1 MGSLPLNNLVGPRR
15 RGRARSVPALV
26 GGPLGHLTNSL
37 RCPLL
42 LDRQVPARQPPPE
55 LVAVCFVREMAAMS
69 AMSATAL
76 TTTTARTAGPSM
88 TGQAGGDLGMGS
100 GMVGSCDEIIKE
112 VARLETER
120 HPRWVF
126 WSAEADAIPLVSHGV
141 HLDRCWDI
149 AEAHR
154 ILVGGRTADPAV
166 AWATACRLATSDLP
180 RTAGGDLFDFAAEH
194 HPGDRGDPERPVRS
208 DGYLRPEAVA
218 GTWQTSPQRVL
229 AWAETALDIATR
241 QMAALSDLST
251 RSVSTG
257 QSESA
262 ASLLCVELA
271 ATGLPVDRPT
281 MERLI
286 EDSAGPRPDDE
297 AHAREIRRAR
307 DADVL
312 CHAVGREST
321 DLRNPLQVRDLLAAV
336 GVVVPDTRAWR
347 LEPFR
352 DTHPLVEA
360 LLTWRKAERIATT
373 YGYHWLDTNIGTDDR
388 LRGAWT
394 ACDGAAGRMTAQ
406 NGLHNLPTPL
416 RPAIR
421 AHPGYV
427 FVRSDLGQIEPRV
440 LAAVS
445 GDMDFARATQADD
458 LYAPVGAALKVER
471 PVAKIAVLAAMY
483 GQTSGA
489 AGEALKDLE
498 RAYPTAMAYLQ
509 RAYEAG
515 AASRAIRTYGGRRI
529 PMWENPADPAPGS
542 LPAIIAGRGRFARN
556 AVIQGAA
563 AELFKAWAATVR
575 LTTRHMGAQ
584 IVLCL
589 HDELLV
595 HVPLEAADDAAAA
608 VDAALTASARRWT
621 GSSTVRFVSDT
632 SVIARWS
639 DAKA

>member
-1 MGSLPLNNLVGPRR
+1 MAGEGVK
-15 RGRARSVPALV
+15 
-26 GGPLGHLTNSL
+26 
-37 RCPLL
+37 
-42 LDRQVPARQPPPE
+42 
-55 LVAVCFVREMAAMS
+55 VAGNHDKI
-69 AMSATAL
+69 L
-76 TTTTARTAGPSM
+76 
-88 TGQAGGDLGMGS
+88 
-100 GMVGSCDEIIKE
+100 KE
-112 VARLETER
+112 VARVENDR

-126 WSAEADAIPLVSHGV
+126 WSAQAGANPLVSNGI
-141 HLDRCWDI
+141 HLDRCWDV

-154 ILVGGRTADPAV
+154 VQVGGRAADPGL
-166 AWATACRLATSDLP
+166 AWATVCRLGTTDLP
-180 RTAGGDLFDFAAEH
+180 RAAGGDLFDFAAEH
-194 HPGDRGDPERPVRS
+194 DPGDRGDPESPVRS
-208 DGYLRPEAVA
+208 DGYLRPEAVT
-218 GTWQTSPQRVL
+218 GTWQASPERVL
-229 AWAETALDIATR
+229 AWAGAAVETATR
-241 QMAALSDLST
+241 QISALTQLSQ
-251 RSVSTG
+251 RAVSTG

-262 ASLLCVELA
+262 AALLCVELT
-271 ATGLPVDRPT
+271 ATGLPVDRLT
-281 MERLI
+281 LERLI
-286 EDSAGPRPDDE
+286 EDSAGPRPDDD
-297 AHAREIRRAR
+297 ANAREIRRAR
-307 DADVL
+307 DGEVL
-312 CHAVGREST
+312 RHTPGREST
-321 DLRNPLQVRDLLAAV
+321 DLRNPLQVRDLLTSV

-373 YGYHWLDTNIGTDDR
+373 YGYHWLDTNIGPDDR

-416 RPAIR
+416 RPAIA
-421 AHPGYV
+421 AHPGHV

-483 GQTSGA
+483 GQTSGT

-498 RAYPTAMAYLQ
+498 RAYPTAMSYLQ
-509 RAYEAG
+509 RAFDSG
-515 AASRAIRTYGGRRI
+515 VAARAVRTYGGRRV
-529 PMWENPADPAPGS
+529 PMWENPVDAPPGS
-542 LPAIIAGRGRFARN
+542 LGSMIASRGRFARN

-575 LTTRHMGAQ
+575 LTTRHLGAR

-595 HVPLEAADDAAAA
+595 HVPIEAADEAAAA
-608 VDAALTASARRWT
+608 VDAALIASARRWT

-632 SVIARWS
+632 SIIARWS

>member
-1 MGSLPLNNLVGPRR
+1 M
-15 RGRARSVPALV
+15 
-26 GGPLGHLTNSL
+26 
-37 RCPLL
+37 
-42 LDRQVPARQPPPE
+42 
-55 LVAVCFVREMAAMS
+55 
-69 AMSATAL
+69 
-76 TTTTARTAGPSM
+76 
-88 TGQAGGDLGMGS
+88 
-100 GMVGSCDEIIKE
+100 
-112 VARLETER
+112 
-120 HPRWVF
+120 
-126 WSAEADAIPLVSHGV
+126 SHGV

-149 AEAHR
+149 AEVHR
-154 ILVGGRTADPAV
+154 LLVGGRAADPAI
-166 AWATACRLATSDLP
+166 AWATVCRLVTSDLP
-180 RTAGGDLFDFAAEH
+180 RAAGGDLFDFAGDHE
-194 HPGDRGDPERPVRS
+194 PGGDDPESPVRS

-229 AWAETALDIATR
+229 AWAGVAVDTATR
-241 QMAALSDLST
+241 QIAALSELSP
-251 RSVSTG
+251 RAVSTG

-262 ASLLCVELA
+262 AALLCVELA

-281 MERLI
+281 IEALI
-286 EDSAGPRPDDE
+286 EDSAGPRPVDE
-297 AHAREIRRAR
+297 AHALGIRQAR
-307 DADVL
+307 DAEVL
-312 CHAVGREST
+312 RHAPGRSST
-321 DLRNPLQVRDLLAAV
+321 DLRNPLQVKDLLASV
-336 GVVVPDTRAWR
+336 GVLVPDTRAWR

-352 DTHPLVEA
+352 DTHPLVGA

-373 YGYHWLDTNIGTDDR
+373 YGYHWLDTNIGPDDR

-421 AHPGYV
+421 AHPGHV

-445 GDMDFARATQADD
+445 GDLDFARATRADD

-509 RAYEAG
+509 RAYDSG
-515 AASRAIRTYGGRRI
+515 VASRAIRTYGGRRI
-529 PMWENPADPAPGS
+529 PMWENPVDAPPGS
-542 LPAIIAGRGRFARN
+542 LQAMTAGRGRFARN

-575 LTTRHMGAQ
+575 LTTRHLGAR

-595 HVPLEAADDAAAA
+595 HVPVEAADEVAAA
-608 VDAALTASARRWT
+608 VDAALIASSRRWT

-639 DAKA
+639 DAKG

>member
-1 MGSLPLNNLVGPRR
+1 
-15 RGRARSVPALV
+15 
-26 GGPLGHLTNSL
+26 
-37 RCPLL
+37 
-42 LDRQVPARQPPPE
+42 
-55 LVAVCFVREMAAMS
+55 MAAMVGQG
-69 AMSATAL
+69 TL
-76 TTTTARTAGPSM
+76 LAGSH
-88 TGQAGGDLGMGS
+88 
-100 GMVGSCDEIIKE
+100 DEIARE
-112 VARLETER
+112 VARLEEGR

-126 WSAEADAIPLVSHGV
+126 WSAQTGAQTLVAEGI

-154 ILVGGRTADPAV
+154 ILVGGRDGDPAL
-166 AWATACRLATSDLP
+166 AWATVCGLATSNLP
-180 RTAGGDLFDFAAEH
+180 RLVGNDLFAFANEDDF
-194 HPGDRGDPERPVRS
+194 GDQGDPQSPVRS
-208 DGYLRPEAVA
+208 DGYLRPDAVA
-218 GTWQTSPQRVL
+218 GTWQTSTTRVL
-229 AWAETALDIATR
+229 AWAGAALDTAKR
-241 QMAALSDLST
+241 QIGALGEVSS
-251 RSVSTG
+251 RAVSTG

-262 ASLLCVELA
+262 AALLCVELA
-271 ATGLPVDRPT
+271 TTGLPVHRET
-281 MERLI
+281 LERLI
-286 EDSAGPRPDDE
+286 EESAGPRPADE
-297 AHAREIRRAR
+297 TRARQTRRAR
-307 DADVL
+307 DAQVL
-312 CHAVGREST
+312 RHCPGRECA
-321 DLRNPLQVRDLLAAV
+321 DLRNPLAVRELLASV

-352 DTHPLVEA
+352 EAHPMVEA

-373 YGYHWLDTNIGTDDR
+373 YGWHWLDTNIGQDDR
-388 LRGAWT
+388 LRGGWT

-416 RPAIR
+416 RPAIA

-445 GDMDFARATQADD
+445 GDRQFARATQADD
-458 LYAPVGAALKVER
+458 LYAPVAAALDVER

-498 RAYPTAMAYLQ
+498 RTYPTAMAFLR
-509 RAYEAG
+509 RAYELG
-515 AASRAIRTYGGRRI
+515 VAAQAVRTYGGRLV
-529 PMWENPADPAPGS
+529 PMWTDPADPPS
-542 LPAIIAGRGRFARN
+542 DAIAAMTAARGRFARN

-575 LTTRHMGAQ
+575 VTTRHLGAR

-595 HVPLEAADDAAAA
+595 HVPAEAADATAAA
-608 VDAALTASARRWT
+608 VDLALTASARRWT

-632 SVIARWS
+632 SVIERWS
-639 DAKA
+639 DAKS

>member
-1 MGSLPLNNLVGPRR
+1 MGAVGW
-15 RGRARSVPALV
+15 V
-26 GGPLGHLTNSL
+26 
-37 RCPLL
+37 L
-42 LDRQVPARQPPPE
+42 LDGCCGWVLLDGHVPPEQPARD
-55 LVAVCFVREMAAMS
+55 LVAVCFVGDLAAM
-69 AMSATAL
+69 
-76 TTTTARTAGPSM
+76 AGKGVSL
-88 TGQAGGDLGMGS
+88 AGS
-100 GMVGSCDEIIKE
+100 HDEIVMA

-126 WSAEADAIPLVSHGV
+126 WSAEADANPLVCNGI

-154 ILVGGRTADPAV
+154 ILVGGRGADCAT
-166 AWATACRLATSDLP
+166 AWATVCRLVTSNLP
-180 RTAGGDLFDFAAEH
+180 RAAGGDLFDFAAEH
-194 HPGDRGDPERPVRS
+194 DPGDRGDPQSPVRS
-208 DGYLRPEAVA
+208 DGYLRPEAVT
-218 GTWQTSPQRVL
+218 GTWQTSSARVL
-229 AWAETALDIATR
+229 AWAGAAMDTATR
-241 QMAALSDLST
+241 QITTLSELSP
-251 RSVSTG
+251 RAVSTG

-262 ASLLCVELA
+262 AALLCVELA

-281 MERLI
+281 IERLI
-286 EDSAGPRPDDE
+286 EDSAGPRPEDE
-297 AHAREIRRAR
+297 AHAAETRRAR

-312 CHAVGREST
+312 RHAPGREST
-321 DLRNPLQVRDLLAAV
+321 DLRNPLHVRELLASV

-373 YGYHWLDTNIGTDDR
+373 YGYRWLDTNIGPDDR

-416 RPAIR
+416 RPAIA
-421 AHPGYV
+421 AHPGHV

-445 GDMDFARATQADD
+445 GDLDFARATQADD

-489 AGEALKDLE
+489 AGEALRDLE
-498 RAYPTAMAYLQ
+498 RTYPTAMAYLK
-509 RAYEAG
+509 RPYDSG
-515 AASRAIRTYGGRRI
+515 VASRAIRTYGGRRI
-529 PMWENPADPAPGS
+529 PMWENPVDAPPGS
-542 LPAIIAGRGRFARN
+542 LPSIIAGRGRFARN

-563 AELFKAWAATVR
+563 AELFKAWSATVR
-575 LTTRHMGAQ
+575 LTTRHLGAR

-595 HVPLEAADDAAAA
+595 HVPVEAADEAAAA
-608 VDAALTASARRWT
+608 VDAALVASARRWT

>member
-1 MGSLPLNNLVGPRR
+1 
-15 RGRARSVPALV
+15 VPA
-26 GGPLGHLTNSL
+26 
-37 RCPLL
+37 
-42 LDRQVPARQPPPE
+42 QPPHRE
-55 LVAVCFVREMAAMS
+55 LVAVCFVRDVAAM
-69 AMSATAL
+69 
-76 TTTTARTAGPSM
+76 AGENVSL
-88 TGQAGGDLGMGS
+88 AGNH
-100 GMVGSCDEIIKE
+100 DEIVRE
-112 VARLETER
+112 VKKMEAFR

-126 WSAEADAIPLVSHGV
+126 WSAQADASKLVINV
-141 HLDRCWDI
+141 IHLDRCWDI
-149 AEAHR
+149 SEAHR
-154 ILVGGRTADPAV
+154 ILVGGRGHDPAV
-166 AWATACRLATSDLP
+166 AWATVRHLATSDLP
-180 RTAGGDLFDFAAEH
+180 RAAGGDLFDFAAGH
-194 HPGDRGDPERPVRS
+194 DLGDRGDPESPIRS
-208 DGYLRPEAVA
+208 DGYLRPEAVN
-218 GTWQTSPQRVL
+218 GRWQNSTARVL
-229 AWAETALDIATR
+229 AWASAALDTATR
-241 QMAALSDLST
+241 QMAALSEVSS
-251 RSVSTG
+251 RAVSTG

-262 ASLLCVELA
+262 AALLCVELA

-281 MERLI
+281 IEQLI
-286 EDSAGPRPDDE
+286 QDSAGPRPRDDND
-297 AHAREIRRAR
+297 ARQTRRAR

-312 CHAVGREST
+312 RHAPGREST
-321 DLRNPLQVRDLLAAV
+321 DLRNHVQVRELLASV

-360 LLTWRKAERIATT
+360 LLTWRRAERIATT
-373 YGYHWLDTNIGTDDR
+373 YGYHWLDTNIGPDDR

-416 RPAIR
+416 RAAIA
-421 AHPGYV
+421 AHPGHV

-483 GQTSGA
+483 GQTSGT
-489 AGEALKDLE
+489 AGEALKGLE
-498 RAYPTAMAYLQ
+498 HAYPTAMAYLQ
-509 RAYEAG
+509 RAYESG
-515 AASRAIRTYGGRRI
+515 VASRAVRTYGGRRI
-529 PMWENPADPAPGS
+529 PMWENPVDVTPGS
-542 LPAIIAGRGRFARN
+542 LTSMISGRGRFARN

-575 LTTRHMGAQ
+575 VTTHHLGAR

-595 HVPLEAADDAAAA
+595 HVPTEAADEAA
-608 VDAALTASARRWT
+608 VAIDAALTASARRWT

-632 SVIARWS
+632 SVIARWC

>member
-1 MGSLPLNNLVGPRR
+1 M
-15 RGRARSVPALV
+15 
-26 GGPLGHLTNSL
+26 
-37 RCPLL
+37 
-42 LDRQVPARQPPPE
+42 
-55 LVAVCFVREMAAMS
+55 
-69 AMSATAL
+69 
-76 TTTTARTAGPSM
+76 
-88 TGQAGGDLGMGS
+88 
-100 GMVGSCDEIIKE
+100 
-112 VARLETER
+112 
-120 HPRWVF
+120 F
-126 WSAEADAIPLVSHGV
+126 WSAQAEANPLVSNGI

-154 ILVGGRTADPAV
+154 ILVGGRNADPAV
-166 AWATACRLATSDLP
+166 AWATVCRLGTSDLP
-180 RTAGGDLFDFAAEH
+180 RAAGGDLFDFAAED
-194 HPGDRGDPERPVRS
+194 HPGDQGDPESPVRS
-208 DGYLRPEAVA
+208 DGYLRPEAVT
-218 GTWQTSPQRVL
+218 GTWQTSPARAL
-229 AWAETALDIATR
+229 EWARAAVDTATHQITAL
-241 QMAALSDLST
+241 SELST
-251 RSVSTG
+251 RAVNTG

-262 ASLLCVELA
+262 AALLCVELA

-281 MERLI
+281 IERLI

-297 AHAREIRRAR
+297 AHARKIRVAR
-307 DADVL
+307 DDQVFR
-312 CHAVGREST
+312 HAPGGEAC
-321 DLRNPLQVRDLLAAV
+321 DLRNPLQVRDLLASV

-352 DTHPLVEA
+352 ETNPLVDA

-373 YGYHWLDTNIGTDDR
+373 YGYHWLDTNIGEDDR

-416 RPAIR
+416 RTAIA

-445 GDMDFARATQADD
+445 GDMAFARATRADD

-471 PVAKIAVLAAMY
+471 PVAKIALLAAMY

-498 RAYPTAMAYLQ
+498 RAYPTAMSYLK
-509 RAYEAG
+509 RAYDSG
-515 AASRAIRTYGGRRI
+515 VASRAVRTYGGRRI
-529 PMWENPADPAPGS
+529 PMWDNPVDVPTGS
-542 LPAIIAGRGRFARN
+542 LQSMIASRGRFARN

-575 LTTRHMGAQ
+575 LTTRHLGGR

-595 HVPLEAADDAAAA
+595 HVPAENADEAAAA
-608 VDAALTASARRWT
+608 VDSALTASARRWT
-621 GSSTVRFVSDT
+621 GSNAVRFVCDT

>member
-1 MGSLPLNNLVGPRR
+1 V
-15 RGRARSVPALV
+15 
-26 GGPLGHLTNSL
+26 
-37 RCPLL
+37 
-42 LDRQVPARQPPPE
+42 
-55 LVAVCFVREMAAMS
+55 
-69 AMSATAL
+69 
-76 TTTTARTAGPSM
+76 
-88 TGQAGGDLGMGS
+88 
-100 GMVGSCDEIIKE
+100 
-112 VARLETER
+112 
-120 HPRWVF
+120 
-126 WSAEADAIPLVSHGV
+126 
-141 HLDRCWDI
+141 
-149 AEAHR
+149 
-154 ILVGGRTADPAV
+154 
-166 AWATACRLATSDLP
+166 
-180 RTAGGDLFDFAAEH
+180 AGGDLFDFAAEH
-194 HPGDRGDPERPVRS
+194 QPGDRGDPESPVRS
-208 DGYLRPEAVA
+208 DGYLRPDAVA

-229 AWAETALDIATR
+229 AWAEVAVDAAAR
-241 QMAALSDLST
+241 QMRALSGLST
-251 RSVSTG
+251 RALSTG

-262 ASLLCVELA
+262 AALLCVELA

-281 MERLI
+281 IEALI
-286 EDSAGPRPDDE
+286 EDAAGPRPDDE

-307 DADVL
+307 DAEVL
-312 CHAVGREST
+312 CHAPGREST
-321 DLRNPLQVRDLLAAV
+321 DLRNPLQVRELLAAV

-352 DTHPLVEA
+352 EIHPLVEA
-360 LLTWRKAERIATT
+360 LLTWRKAERISTT
-373 YGYHWLDTNIGTDDR
+373 YGYHWLDSNIGPDDR

-394 ACDGAAGRMTAQ
+394 ASDGAAGRMTAQ

-421 AHPGYV
+421 AHAGHV

-445 GDMDFARATQADD
+445 GDMAFARATRADD

-483 GQTSGA
+483 GQTSGP

-498 RAYPTAMAYLQ
+498 LAYPTAMAYLR
-509 RAYEAG
+509 RAHEAG

-529 PMWENPADPAPGS
+529 PMWENPVDPAPGT
-542 LPAIIAGRGRFARN
+542 LPAIVASRGRFARN

-575 LTTRHMGAQ
+575 LTTRHLGAQ

-595 HVPLEAADDAAAA
+595 HVPIAAADQAAAA
-608 VDAALTASARRWT
+608 VDAALASSSRRWT
-621 GSSTVRFVSDT
+621 GASTVRFVSDT
-632 SVIARWS
+632 SIITRWS

>member
-1 MGSLPLNNLVGPRR
+1 MAGDGTSLAGS
-15 RGRARSVPALV
+15 
-26 GGPLGHLTNSL
+26 H
-37 RCPLL
+37 
-42 LDRQVPARQPPPE
+42 
-55 LVAVCFVREMAAMS
+55 
-69 AMSATAL
+69 
-76 TTTTARTAGPSM
+76 
-88 TGQAGGDLGMGS
+88 
-100 GMVGSCDEIIKE
+100 DEIVRE
-112 VARLETER
+112 VARMETAR

-126 WSAEADAIPLVSHGV
+126 WSAQAEADPLVSHGI

-154 ILVGGRTADPAV
+154 VLVGGWAADPAL

-180 RTAGGDLFDFAAEH
+180 RAAGGDLFDFAAEH
-194 HPGDRGDPERPVRS
+194 DPGDRGDPESPVRS
-208 DGYLRPEAVA
+208 DGYLRPEAVT
-218 GTWQTSPQRVL
+218 GTWQTSAARVL
-229 AWAETALDIATR
+229 AWAGTAVDAATR
-241 QMAALSDLST
+241 QIAALSELSP
-251 RSVSTG
+251 RAVSTG

-262 ASLLCVELA
+262 AALLCVELA

-281 MERLI
+281 IERLI
-286 EDSAGPRPDDE
+286 QDSAGPRPDDE
-297 AHAREIRRAR
+297 AHARAIRRAR
-307 DADVL
+307 DAEVL
-312 CHAVGREST
+312 RHTPGREST
-321 DLRNPLQVRDLLAAV
+321 DLRNPLQVKDLLASV

-352 DTHPLVEA
+352 YTHPLVEA

-373 YGYHWLDTNIGTDDR
+373 YGYHWLDTNIGPDDR

-416 RPAIR
+416 RPAIA
-421 AHPGYV
+421 AHPGHV

-489 AGEALKDLE
+489 AGEALRDLE

-509 RAYEAG
+509 RAYDSG
-515 AASRAIRTYGGRRI
+515 VASRAIRTYGGRRV
-529 PMWENPADPAPGS
+529 PMWENPADALPES
-542 LPAIIAGRGRFARN
+542 LPSMIAGRGRFARN

-575 LTTRHMGAQ
+575 LTTRHLGAR

-595 HVPLEAADDAAAA
+595 HVPIESADETATA
-608 VDAALTASARRWT
+608 VDAALIASARRWT